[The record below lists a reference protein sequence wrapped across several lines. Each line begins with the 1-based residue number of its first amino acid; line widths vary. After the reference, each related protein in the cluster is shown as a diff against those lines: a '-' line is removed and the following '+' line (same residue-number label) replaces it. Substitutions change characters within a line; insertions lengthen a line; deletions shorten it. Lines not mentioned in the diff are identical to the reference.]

1 MSNDWAG
8 PVAVYMLGGLRTT
21 LLLCAITVVGSTLLG
36 IVLGTLSVIR
46 WRPLELLL
54 RAHVE
59 FWRGLPTIVS
69 LFFIFFALPTIHV
82 YVNAFAAAAVGLILW
97 ASANIA
103 EIVHGAIA
111 SIARDQFT
119 AGSALG
125 LNWLSVM
132 RLIILPQALRRM
144 IPPLVGMLVNL
155 IQTTTLAAVIG
166 VLDVLEA
173 GKQSVERLTLQTG
186 NPHAIEVYA
195 AILVVFFAICFPLS
209 QYASFL
215 EKRLVV

>member
-1 MSNDWAG
+1 
-8 PVAVYMLGGLRTT
+8 MLGGLRTT
-21 LLLCAITVVGSTLLG
+21 LALCAITVVGSTLAG
-36 IVLGTLSVIR
+36 IVLGTMSAIR
-46 WRPLELLL
+46 WRPFEIVL
-54 RAHVE
+54 RAHIE
-59 FWRGLPTIVS
+59 FWRGLPTVVS

-82 YVNAFAAAAVGLILW
+82 YVNAFVAAAIGLILW

-103 EIVHGAIA
+103 EIVRGAIA
-111 SIARDQFT
+111 SISRDQFT
-119 AGSALG
+119 AGAALG
-125 LNWLSVM
+125 LNWVSVM
-132 RLIILPQALRRM
+132 RLIILPQAMRRM

-195 AILVVFFAICFPLS
+195 AILVVFFAICFPIS
-209 QYASFL
+209 QFANSL

>member
-1 MSNDWAG
+1 MNADWVG
-8 PVAVYMLGGLRTT
+8 PVAVYMLGGLKTT
-21 LLLCAITVVGSTLLG
+21 IALCAITVVASTLVG

-46 WRPLELLL
+46 WLPLELAL
-54 RAHVE
+54 RAYIE

-69 LFFIFFALPTIHV
+69 LFFIFFALPTVHV
-82 YVNAFAAAAVGLILW
+82 YVNAFAAAAVGLTLW

-103 EIVHGAIA
+103 EIVRGAIG
-111 SIARDQFT
+111 SIPRDQFT
-119 AGSALG
+119 AGAALG
-125 LNWLSVM
+125 LGWLSVM
-132 RLIILPQALRRM
+132 QLIILPQALRRM

-186 NPHAIEVYA
+186 NPHALEVYA
-195 AILVVFFAICFPLS
+195 AILVIFFAMCFPLS
-209 QYASFL
+209 QYANSL

>member
-1 MSNDWAG
+1 
-8 PVAVYMLGGLRTT
+8 MLGGLRTT
-21 LLLCAITVVGSTLLG
+21 IVLCVITVVASTLAG

-46 WRPLELLL
+46 WRPLELAL

-69 LFFIFFALPTIHV
+69 LFFIFFALPTVHV
-82 YVNAFAAAAVGLILW
+82 YVNAFVAAAIGLTLW
-97 ASANIA
+97 ASANIS
-103 EIVHGAIA
+103 EIVRGAIS
-111 SIARDQFT
+111 SIARDQFS
-119 AGSALG
+119 AGAALG

-186 NPHAIEVYA
+186 NPHAIEIYA

>member
-1 MSNDWAG
+1 VNGDWAG
-8 PVAVYMLGGLRTT
+8 PVALYMLGGLRTT
-21 LLLCAITVVGSTLLG
+21 IALCLITVVASTLAG

-46 WRPLELLL
+46 WRPLELVL

-82 YVNAFAAAAVGLILW
+82 YVNAFVAAAIGLTLW
-97 ASANIA
+97 ASANIS
-103 EIVHGAIA
+103 EIVRGAIS

-119 AGSALG
+119 AGAALG
-125 LNWLSVM
+125 LSWLSVM

-195 AILVVFFAICFPLS
+195 AILVVFFAICFPIS